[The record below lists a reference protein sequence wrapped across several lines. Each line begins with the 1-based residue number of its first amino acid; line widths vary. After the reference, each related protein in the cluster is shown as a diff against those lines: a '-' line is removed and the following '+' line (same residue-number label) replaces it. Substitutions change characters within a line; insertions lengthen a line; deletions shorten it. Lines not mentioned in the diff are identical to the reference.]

1 MALNT
6 RPAIHPKWL
15 THNNNV
21 ESSFHLLTIEIFD
34 PNVQGGTY
42 DAATNTWT
50 SSRSVL
56 WTGKARLQAVRSA
69 SNRQNKMNP
78 TSIQEVEVHIDLRG
92 NTLAGAEYTMPE
104 IRPSYQIF
112 ITDSPYDE
120 TLESYILTVRSSVT
134 TSNPWGRMLLCEI
147 DEEAKRNVS

>member
-34 PNVQGGTY
+34 PNVEGGTY

-78 TSIQEVEVHIDLRG
+78 TSIQEVEVHIDMRG
-92 NTLAGAEYTMPE
+92 NTLEGAEYTMPE